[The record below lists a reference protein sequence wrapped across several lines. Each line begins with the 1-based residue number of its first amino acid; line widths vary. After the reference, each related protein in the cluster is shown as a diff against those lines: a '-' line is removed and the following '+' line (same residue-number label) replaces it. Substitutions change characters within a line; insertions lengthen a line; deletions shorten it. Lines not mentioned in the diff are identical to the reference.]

1 MTKLLVLQNDD
12 NILNDT
18 LPVPELP
25 QTPSADSYRKKR
37 RRGRKGK
44 RGGRR
49 PKY

>member
-1 MTKLLVLQNDD
+1 MTRFLVLQNED

-25 QTPSADSYRKKR
+25 KIPSADSYRKKR

-49 PKY
+49 RKY